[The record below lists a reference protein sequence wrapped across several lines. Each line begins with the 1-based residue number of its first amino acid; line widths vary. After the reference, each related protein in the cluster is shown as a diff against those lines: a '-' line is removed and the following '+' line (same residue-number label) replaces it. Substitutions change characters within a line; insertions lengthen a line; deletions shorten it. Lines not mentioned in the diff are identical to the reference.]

1 MTRIYDKPRP
11 FVMLV
16 DKGMTTERRE
26 AIDLNRITGIS
37 EKRDVVGAVWVNYD
51 DGTKDGMQF
60 NTSTSFDDLYAAWA
74 DVRPEPGTG
83 SMAIRMQH
91 ALDCPVRRY
100 DANTCTCGL
109 DTKEP

>member
-16 DKGMTTERRE
+16 DKGTTDERRE
-26 AIDLNRITGIS
+26 AFDLNRITCLS
-37 EKRDVVGAVWVNYD
+37 DRPRAGAVWVNYD

-109 DTKEP
+109 EAKKP